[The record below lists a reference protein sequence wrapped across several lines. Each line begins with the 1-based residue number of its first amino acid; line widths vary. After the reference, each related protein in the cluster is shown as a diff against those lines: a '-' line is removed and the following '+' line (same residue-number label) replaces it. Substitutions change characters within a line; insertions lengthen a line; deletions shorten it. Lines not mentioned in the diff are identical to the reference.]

1 MSALEAAERLKSAG
15 RNDDCPCGSKKKYKK
30 CHLRADEE
38 SASKSLA
45 EANAV
50 AQKAAEAVAMTEEPG
65 HEGHG
70 HGPGE
75 HPKPVATKGPSGGGP
90 KTPMSA
96 KPMSA
101 PRKAGTA

>member
-38 SASKSLA
+38 AVSKQLA
-45 EANAV
+45 EANA
-50 AQKAAEAVAMTEEPG
+50 AAKKAAEAVVEEPG

-75 HPKPVATKGPSGGGP
+75 HPKPVSASGPAGGAP
-90 KTPMSA
+90 KTPMSH
-96 KPMSA
+96 KPMNT
-101 PRKAGTA
+101 PRKAV